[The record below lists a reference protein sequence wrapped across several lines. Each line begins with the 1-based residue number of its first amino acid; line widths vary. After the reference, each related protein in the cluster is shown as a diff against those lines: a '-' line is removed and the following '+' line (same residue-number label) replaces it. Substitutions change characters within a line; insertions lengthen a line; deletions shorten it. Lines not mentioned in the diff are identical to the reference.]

1 MPLLKHEHVPPACRG
16 IRAEQI
22 MSKKVVSLGGVVTVK
37 KIHEALKSP
46 HHGFPVMNMDNQV
59 IGLIPKNF
67 LIVLIRERAY
77 YTNVNQK
84 YHVVDG
90 AIK

>member
-1 MPLLKHEHVPPACRG
+1 
-16 IRAEQI
+16 
-22 MSKKVVSLGGVVTVK
+22 MSKKVVSLGGVTTVK
-37 KIHEALKSP
+37 KIHEALKTP
-46 HHGFPVMNMDNQV
+46 HHGFPVLNMNNEV
-59 IGLIPKNF
+59 IGLIPNNF

-84 YHVVDG
+84 YFIVDG